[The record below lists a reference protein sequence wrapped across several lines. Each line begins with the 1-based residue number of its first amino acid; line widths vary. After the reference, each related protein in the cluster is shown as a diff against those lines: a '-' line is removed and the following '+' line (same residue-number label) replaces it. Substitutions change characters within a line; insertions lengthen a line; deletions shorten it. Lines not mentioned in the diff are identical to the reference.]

1 MNSVKNI
8 IFDLGGVLIHLD
20 IAKTEQALRCL
31 SGSEKEYYETSEALV
46 KSGLFENLETNDIS
60 EDEFISTLIK
70 HMNPST
76 KKYQVTAAWN
86 AMLITIPKQGLK
98 LIEELKMKGYRLF
111 VLSNTNSIHLR
122 EFRKIAEREHG
133 LVDFDALFDKTYYS
147 HIVELR
153 KPHREI
159 FDFVL
164 NDADLIP
171 EETLFIDDN
180 QENLIGAQKT
190 GMNTLLN
197 EPNAD
202 VYLRMK
208 NYLNL

>member
-1 MNSVKNI
+1 MI
-8 IFDLGGVLIHLD
+8 IGCWSK
-20 IAKTEQALRCL
+20 KT
-31 SGSEKEYYETSEALV
+31 KY
-46 KSGLFENLETNDIS
+46 F
-60 EDEFISTLIK
+60 
-70 HMNPST
+70 NP
-76 KKYQVTAAWN
+76 N
-86 AMLITIPKQGLK
+86 FFLL
-98 LIEELKMKGYRLF
+98 
-111 VLSNTNSIHLR
+111 N
-122 EFRKIAEREHG
+122 
-133 LVDFDALFDKTYYS
+133 YYS